1 LILKKIRIGS
11 GAGFGGDRL
20 EPALDLL
27 ERGELDYIVFECL
40 AERTI
45 ALAQEQKLK
54 YPDKG
59 YNELLEYRMTKVLPL
74 AVAHKVKVVTNMG
87 AANPQAAALLIK
99 QIAAKL
105 GICQL
110 KIAAVTGDD
119 IFDRLDN
126 YRELPVFETGEKFS
140 GLQSKAISANAYIGA
155 AGITEAL
162 RNGADVVVT
171 GRVAD
176 PSLFVGPL
184 AYEFG
189 WKKDDFHM
197 LGKGTLAGHLLEC
210 GAQVSG
216 GYFADPGYKE
226 VPDLWN
232 VGFPIAEIFENGDFI
247 VSKLAGTGGCVT
259 PATVKEQIL
268 YEIHDPATY
277 LTPDVVADFSEVTVK
292 KLDPDQVLV
301 SGATG
306 RPRTDFF
313 KTSIGYKDSFIVEA
327 EISYGGSGA
336 YERAALAGEIIA
348 RRLDFLKIPLEELQ
362 ITYIG
367 VNSLY
372 RDAISRHQNGPYHD
386 FKDVRLRVTGRTG
399 QKEAAVRL
407 GYEVE
412 ALMTNGPA
420 GGGGVRVYIRD
431 NVSIVSLLVPSEDI
445 AVQVEYLEV

>member
-1 LILKKIRIGS
+1 MKKIRIGS

-54 YPDKG
+54 SPDKG
-59 YNELLEYRMTKVLPL
+59 YNELLEYRMTRVLPL
-74 AVAHKVKVVTNMG
+74 AVAHKVKVITNMG
-87 AANPQAAALLIK
+87 AANPHAAALVIK
-99 QIAAKL
+99 KIATEL
-105 GICQL
+105 GIRHL

-119 IFDRLDN
+119 IFDRLNN
-126 YRELPVFETGEKFS
+126 YQDLPVLETGEKFCS
-140 GLQSKAISANAYIGA
+140 LQSKVISANAYIGA
-155 AGITEAL
+155 EGITEAL
-162 RNGADVVVT
+162 KNGADVVVT

-189 WKKDDFHM
+189 WSQDDYHM
-197 LGKGTLAGHLLEC
+197 LGKGTLVGHLLEC

-232 VGFPIAEIFENGDFI
+232 VGFPIAEIFENGDLI
-247 VSKLAGTGGCVT
+247 VSKLAGTGGLVT

-277 LTPDVVADFSEVTVK
+277 LTPDVVADFSRVTVK
-292 KLDPDQVLV
+292 ELDPDQVLV

-306 RPRTDFF
+306 RPRTGLY
-313 KTSIGYKDSFIVEA
+313 KTSIGYKDCFIVEA

-336 YERAALAGEIIA
+336 YERAALAGEVIA
-348 RRLDFLKIPLEELQ
+348 RRLEFLKIPVEELL

-372 RDAISRHQNGPYHD
+372 RDAISRQQNGPYRD
-386 FKDVRLRVTGRTG
+386 FKDVRLRVSGRTN
-399 QKEAAVRL
+399 QKEAATRL

-420 GGGGVRVYIRD
+420 GGGGVRVYVRD
-431 NVSIVSLLVPSEDI
+431 NVSIVSLLVPSRDI
-445 AVQVEYLEV
+445 PVQVEYLEV

>member
-54 YPDKG
+54 CPDKG
-59 YNELLEYRMTKVLPL
+59 YNELLEYRMTRVLPL

-87 AANPQAAALLIK
+87 AANPQAAALVIK
-99 QIAAKL
+99 QIAAEL
-105 GICQL
+105 GIRQL

-119 IFDRLDN
+119 IFDRLDH
-126 YRELPVFETGEKFS
+126 YRELPVLETGEKFS
-140 GLQSKAISANAYIGA
+140 NLQAKAISANAYIGA

-162 RNGADVVVT
+162 KNGADVVVT

-189 WKKDDFHM
+189 WEKDDYHM

-232 VGFPIAEIFENGDFI
+232 VGFPIAEIFENGDLI
-247 VSKLAGTGGCVT
+247 VSKLAGTGGCVS

-268 YEIHDPATY
+268 YEIHDPVAY

-292 KLDPDQVLV
+292 ELDPNQVLV

-306 RPRTDFF
+306 RPRTAFF

-348 RRLDFLKIPLEELQ
+348 RRLDFLKIPVEELQ
-362 ITYIG
+362 IT
-367 VNSLY
+367 
-372 RDAISRHQNGPYHD
+372 ISG
-386 FKDVRLRVTGRTG
+386 
-399 QKEAAVRL
+399 
-407 GYEVE
+407 
-412 ALMTNGPA
+412 
-420 GGGGVRVYIRD
+420 
-431 NVSIVSLLVPSEDI
+431 
-445 AVQVEYLEV
+445 